1 MLMIFQFID
10 YTYYQSYHY
19 HLLDH
24 LDNHHQTLS
33 NLNGKKNTL
42 QVKNKVTLILLP
54 DWLLPKSC
62 GPPPPPLLP
71 PYAAIAGGG
80 RLKLPYSIDKT
91 VAKNVIKPHFGKRKY
106 FLRKN

>member
-1 MLMIFQFID
+1 M
-10 YTYYQSYHY
+10 
-19 HLLDH
+19 
-24 LDNHHQTLS
+24 
-33 NLNGKKNTL
+33 
-42 QVKNKVTLILLP
+42 ILLP

-62 GPPPPPLLP
+62 GPPPPPPLP

-106 FLRKN
+106 FLGKKLYSSVLLTISHYIWKEFG